1 MGHLPQFL
9 HHPKVTWK
17 SQSREGTRPGHVT
30 TSGPETNVLS
40 ILSRAQDQLES
51 IFQMKGGQFLLYVG
65 HVCKEEVWSEC
76 VCVCGWQGW
85 LASRNS
91 WNSWWLL
98 GWDWS
103 SACITS
109 PGQLLILGTTPLHSY
124 VQFHLW
130 DLANFTLTIIHPHGP
145 QGTPRASIGC

>member
-1 MGHLPQFL
+1 M
-9 HHPKVTWK
+9 
-17 SQSREGTRPGHVT
+17 
-30 TSGPETNVLS
+30 
-40 ILSRAQDQLES
+40 
-51 IFQMKGGQFLLYVG
+51 
-65 HVCKEEVWSEC
+65 C
-76 VCVCGWQGW
+76 VCVCVCVRLPDTNEILSCGRAACSIQRCSACGFGAGEGRGSCCRLCVGPSPGWQGW

-109 PGQLLILGTTPLHSY
+109 LGQLLILGTTPLRSY

-145 QGTPRASIGC
+145 QGKPCASLGVEKEGTSLLTKNLNVVVKP